1 MNYLDH
7 DIDIEYVKVSKEE
20 FEKFVTEERFTRTH
34 YMDSTIYTDRV
45 GNVVAIYRLEDQSYF
60 TVCLE

>member
-7 DIDIEYVKVSKEE
+7 DVDIDYVRTTKEE
-20 FEKFVTEERFTRTH
+20 FEKFVTGECFTRTH
-34 YMDSTIYTDRV
+34 YMDSTIYTDRE
-45 GNVVAIYRLEDQSYF
+45 GDVVAIYRLADQGYF